1 MRNIHFTASRE
12 AFGRPTAATFIILF
26 SLFSL
31 VRAVV
36 ITVIPLAA
44 HALLGDVARVSA
56 LFFGVSLLGLVG
68 SLAIPTLVHH
78 LNRRGV
84 MTLGA
89 VLAVAGA
96 AAMASGS
103 LAGLIAG
110 MTCNVL
116 SIAALEV
123 TLNLYVLDHIPRK
136 QLGAFEPLRVF
147 FAAGVWTFGP
157 WFGVWLSG
165 RVSVEAPFAFM
176 PATAV
181 ATLIFFWFLRLTDNP
196 AVALARKPPTNPLN
210 YLPRFFAQPRLR
222 LSWVLAIGRSAWWS
236 MFFIYAP
243 IYAVTSGLGEEWAGA
258 IVSLGT
264 ASFFLVPAW
273 NRLGR
278 RYGLRRLLI
287 AGYAATGVATVLIAA
302 AAGGAWLGAAALV
315 LAAAAAGIIDA
326 AGNVPFLRAVHPHER
341 PEMTTV
347 YNTFRGVSQTAPPGA
362 FAVLLKLL
370 DLPAVFVAS
379 GGAMLALAWFCRYL
393 PKRL

>member
-1 MRNIHFTASRE
+1 M
-12 AFGRPTAATFIILF
+12 AATFIILF

-31 VRAVV
+31 IRAVV

-44 HALLGDVARVSA
+44 HAQLGDVARVSI
-56 LFFGVSLLGLVG
+56 LFFGVSLLGLTG

-84 MTLGA
+84 ITLGII
-89 VLAVAGA
+89 LAVAGA
-96 AAMASGS
+96 AAMGTGS
-103 LAGLIAG
+103 LAGLIVG
-110 MTCNVL
+110 MTLNVL

-136 QLGAFEPLRVF
+136 ELGAFEPLRVF
-147 FAAGVWTFGP
+147 FAAGAWTIGP

-165 RVSVEAPFAFM
+165 HVSPAAPFAFM
-176 PATAV
+176 AATAI

-196 AVALARKPPTNPLN
+196 AVAPARRAPTNPLG
-210 YLPRFFAQPRLR
+210 YLRRFFAQPRLR

-243 IYAVTSGLGEEWAGA
+243 IYAVTSGLGEEWAGI

-273 NRLGR
+273 NQLGR

-287 AGYAATGVATVLIAA
+287 AGYAVTGVASILVGAVS
-302 AAGGAWLGAAALV
+302 GGAWVGAAVLV
-315 LAAAAAGIIDA
+315 LAAVAAGIIDA
-326 AGNVPFLRAVHPHER
+326 AGNIPFLRAVHPHER

-347 YNTFRGVSQTAPPGA
+347 YNTFRGVAQTAPPGV
-362 FAVLLKLL
+362 FAALLKLL

-379 GGAMLALAWFCRYL
+379 GGAMLVLAWFSRYL

>member
-1 MRNIHFTASRE
+1 MRFLHIAASRE

-31 VRAVV
+31 VRASV

-44 HALLGDVARVSA
+44 HAQMGNAQRVSV
-56 LFFGVSLLGLVG
+56 LFFGVSLLGLIG
-68 SLAIPTLVHH
+68 SLAIPSLVHRIK
-78 LNRRGV
+78 RRGV
-84 MTLGA
+84 VTLGV

-103 LAGLIAG
+103 LVGLIAG
-110 MTCNVL
+110 MTLNIL

-123 TLNLYVLDHIPRK
+123 SLNLYVLDHIPRK
-136 QLGAFEPLRVF
+136 ELGAFEPLRVF
-147 FAAGVWTFGP
+147 FAAAMWTLGP
-157 WFGVWLSG
+157 WFGVWLSTN
-165 RVSVEAPFAFM
+165 VSAQAPFAFM
-176 PATAV
+176 AATAI
-181 ATLIFFWFLRLTDNP
+181 ATLVYFWFLRLTDNP
-196 AVALARKPPTNPLN
+196 AVALARKPPPNPLR

-222 LSWVLAIGRSAWWS
+222 LSWLLAIGRSAWWS
-236 MFFIYAP
+236 MFFLYAP
-243 IYAVTSGLGEEWAGA
+243 IYAVTSDLGEEWAGA

-287 AGYAATGVATVLIAA
+287 AGYALTGIVSIVAA
-302 AAGGAWLGAAALV
+302 AAMGGAWPGVAALV
-315 LAAAAAGIIDA
+315 LAAVAAGIIDA
-326 AGNVPFLRAVHPHER
+326 AGNIPFLRAVHPHER

-347 YNTFRGVSQTAPPGA
+347 FNTFRGVSQTASPGL
-362 FAVLLKLL
+362 FAVLLRLFE
-370 DLPAVFVAS
+370 LPAVFAAS
-379 GGAMLALAWFCRYL
+379 GAVMVTLAWFCRYL